1 MRTLRTFF
9 TTTLITCTTLLQLNA
24 QNDVLAFNS
33 KTNTNTTTS
42 DPKNAVTPE
51 QARKKIVSMLVSLK
65 NTFGAVAEPTDE
77 SALASSKQAFLDFIL
92 DLEKKCTE
100 RIKTL
105 EAERKFSN
113 QTEIA
118 KCYRA
123 LNIAYSAICLA
134 EKNDGN
140 FVQQRDVSGEEIV
153 AHSLDAFKGNARYG
167 LVDNY
172 SEGYARIKKDQVFGF
187 LNYCGDEVIQCQYEK
202 AERFNNGKALV
213 KKVQWHFL
221 EASGKLGEPLKDIQN
236 VTALK
241 NGVSIAEFSDSKFA
255 LIQNDFDVTSK
266 TVSEKYDEI
275 LPFVGFQIFKI
286 RNGNKWGLMNIYGQ
300 VKFSPNFE
308 TIGEVADN
316 GLARV
321 QEDGKF
327 RLISL
332 KTFKSTDAYAT
343 INDFDALSLA
353 RIKADNGTWGL
364 LNDKMEVVVSPKYF
378 SIGEFNEFRLAPT
391 CIEDKRCGY
400 MNNKGEEVI
409 SPVYDEVGTFSRH
422 GVVVVKELTK
432 ECNKNKMCKTDI
444 VYTRNG
450 QILIAKPK
458 EGEVSTMKIS
468 YEVNDT
474 LHSDKFIVVKMFV
487 EDQPQGFH
495 LIKAH
500 NLTLITKSIYQ
511 NVSAFDTEGNFRIK
525 YDELWGIMDTNGNV
539 LLEPVY
545 KEIRRF
551 SDNFYPAK
559 NNDDKIGFL
568 DKKGK
573 AVIPFEYKDVKFF
586 KNSHCIVSNG
596 KGKWGLINKFD
607 AKIVPLDF
615 VSVTVKAKTYELT
628 DEDGTIFIIDD
639 KGDCQGS
646 NCVKFEKIRQ
656 AANKK

>member
-1 MRTLRTFF
+1 MRTLKTLF
-9 TTTLITCTTLLQLNA
+9 TTTFILFTTFLQLNA
-24 QNDVLAFNS
+24 QEEVLASNS
-33 KTNTNTTTS
+33 DINTSTLGDS
-42 DPKNAVTPE
+42 KKPVTAE
-51 QARKKIVSMLVSLK
+51 QARKQIIGMLVSIR
-65 NTFGAVAEPTDE
+65 NTFGPVAEPADE
-77 SALASSKQAFLDFIL
+77 NAMANNKGAFLDFML
-92 DLEKKCTE
+92 DLEKKCLE

-113 QTEIA
+113 QPEIA
-118 KCYRA
+118 KCHRA
-123 LNIAYSAICLA
+123 LSISYSALCLA
-134 EKNDGN
+134 EKNDGS
-140 FVQQRDVSGEEIV
+140 FIPQRDVSGTEIV
-153 AHSLDAFKGNARYG
+153 ASSLDAFRLNARYG

-172 SEGYARIKKDQVFGF
+172 SEGFARIKKDQVFGF
-187 LNYCGDEVIQCQYEK
+187 LNYCGDEAIQCQYEK

-221 EASGKLGEPLKDIQN
+221 EASGKLSEPLKDIQN
-236 VTALK
+236 ATTLK
-241 NGVSIAEFSDSKFA
+241 NGVSIAEFNDAKFA
-255 LIQNDFDVTSK
+255 LIQNDYDATSK
-266 TVSEKYDEI
+266 TISDKYDEI

-286 RNGNKWGLMNIYGQ
+286 RSGSKWGLMNIHGQ

-308 TIGEVADN
+308 NIGEVAEN

-343 INDFDALSLA
+343 MNEFDALGLSH
-353 RIKADNGTWGL
+353 IKADNGTWGL

-378 SIGEFNEFRLAPT
+378 SIGEFNQFRLAPT

-400 MNNKGEEVI
+400 INNKGEEVI
-409 SPVYDEVGTFSRH
+409 SPVYDEVGAFSRH

-474 LHSDKFIVVKMFV
+474 LHSDKFIVVKMLV

-500 NLTLITKSIYQ
+500 NLTLVTKSVYQ

-525 YDELWGIMDTNGNV
+525 QEDLWGIMDTNGTV
-539 LLEPVY
+539 LLEPIY

-559 NNDDKIGFL
+559 SINDKIGFL

-573 AVIPFEYKDVKFF
+573 PVIPFEYKDVKFF
-586 KNSHCIVSNG
+586 KNGHCIVSNG
-596 KGKWGLINKFD
+596 KGKWGLINKYD
-607 AKIVPLDF
+607 AKIVPLEF
-615 VSVTVKAKTYELT
+615 TSVTVKAKTYELT

-639 KGDCQGS
+639 KGDCQGA
-646 NCVKFEKIRQ
+646 NCAKFEKIRQ
-656 AANKK
+656 AVNKN